1 MSTFSRASELG
12 EFFGGHLDDS
22 VKRGEVVADKIES
35 NVLFPARQIIQPG
48 HRELEAV
55 LVSGASYLFIGALV
69 EPRLRAGKVGGGHI
83 KIVVIAAGGG
93 ADFCEHLNV
102 REKDPPEVVVE
113 IDVATVVSH
122 ADNGHFNIY
131 VRRTAPVFPVLQKYR
146 EGASVNRISE
156 KIISV
161 FLERKKDIEN
171 IHIDVQNFF
180 SKERI
185 IPVFIPREGNE
196 DLLKV
201 VPHTPFENL
210 EIIFK
215 YALPELNATA
225 TVENKHLKML
235 DLSAESLLDVALT
248 NGAFTDKI
256 RIQSLTD
263 LAHEISEGF
272 NLDEVMSAE
281 FEKSFYIVT
290 NVSKTYGAAAIL
302 DKKVV
307 EAIAE
312 KFDEDVYILPSSIHE
327 CIVLPKSMKDLD
339 ELRQMVWFINHTEVA
354 PEERLSDEVYLFDS
368 CTKKISIAVNE
379 WERKEQHSMAA
390 PVPSFVL

>member
-1 MSTFSRASELG
+1 MKEVIEI
-12 EFFGGHLDDS
+12 EFKVFM
-22 VKRGEVVADKIES
+22 K
-35 NVLFPARQIIQPG
+35 
-48 HRELEAV
+48 ELEECLKKQMPMGMEDK
-55 LVSGASYLFIGALV
+55 LVFKQIQ
-69 EPRLRAGKVGGGHI
+69 K
-83 KIVVIAAGGG
+83 
-93 ADFCEHLNV
+93 
-102 REKDPPEVVVE
+102 
-113 IDVATVVSH
+113 
-122 ADNGHFNIY
+122 NGSNKNGIIFSPKGSQMAI
-131 VRRTAPVFPVLQKYR
+131 TAYGEDYYQEYR
-146 EGASVNRISE
+146 EGASVNRIAE

-302 DKKVV
+302 DKKVM